1 MSDKIMLLDGHSLL
15 NRAFYGLP
23 DLTNA
28 EGKHTNAVLG
38 FLNIMLRYV
47 ISPISS
53 CEMMKRRGILYKR
66 CFFVFGNPREN
77 SRINRR

>member
-1 MSDKIMLLDGHSLL
+1 MADKIMLLDGHSLL

-38 FLNIMLRYV
+38 FL
-47 ISPISS
+47 ISCFAMS
-53 CEMMKRRGILYKR
+53 KRR
-66 CFFVFGNPREN
+66 
-77 SRINRR
+77 SQRIFLWHLTGKNRPSVI

>member
-1 MSDKIMLLDGHSLL
+1 MADKIMLLDGHSLL

-38 FLNIMLRYV
+38 FKYHASLCRRGEANA
-47 ISPISS
+47 SS
-53 CEMMKRRGILYKR
+53 CGI
-66 CFFVFGNPREN
+66 
-77 SRINRR
+77 